1 MINKTKLLVFTI
13 VVLIVMNLTL
23 LVFLGLNSHPN
34 EDGKGM
40 QPREIIINKLRLD
53 SKQQKQYQELIYL
66 HHKEINKLDQE
77 IRNSKQEL
85 YLLLTKS
92 KFDIK
97 VKDSL
102 TTVLANYQKQIE
114 TTHFNHFQDIKKICH
129 KSQLQDFDELTFD
142 LSHIFQNSKPP
153 K

>member
-53 SKQQKQYQELIYL
+53 CKQQKQYQELIYL

-77 IRNSKQEL
+77 I
-85 YLLLTKS
+85 
-92 KFDIK
+92 
-97 VKDSL
+97 
-102 TTVLANYQKQIE
+102 
-114 TTHFNHFQDIKKICH
+114 
-129 KSQLQDFDELTFD
+129 
-142 LSHIFQNSKPP
+142 
-153 K
+153 